1 MTIPGILEEKL
12 SAALKAVLGEE
23 LPADFCA
30 SVTPSA
36 DLRFG
41 DYQSNAAMVLAKRCR
56 TNPRALAQQVVD
68 RMGQDGVCSL
78 EIAGPGFINF
88 RIKPEFYAAR
98 LLAMLADDR
107 LGVEKVQDP
116 KTIVID
122 FSAPNVAKPM
132 HVGHIRSTIIG
143 DALSRVAR
151 FVGHNVITDNHI
163 GDWGTQFGM
172 ILWGWKNILDE
183 QALAANPID
192 ELLRVYKDVNL
203 MCKEKPELLDTCKA
217 ELVKLQAG
225 DGENLAIWK
234 RCVEVSKSGL
244 SKIYG
249 QLDIHFDYWLGES
262 FYNDALAPL
271 VDGMIAAGMARESDG
286 AICVFSDGSVPPNED
301 PFLVQ
306 DKGEWRANPCIIRK
320 ADGGFLYATTD
331 LATLDHRIR
340 TWGADSI
347 WYVVGAPQALHFRQI
362 FSTQRRRGMD
372 GDYRHIAFG
381 SILGDDRKPFKTR
394 SGDTVSLQ
402 DVLDEAIER
411 AARVV
416 EEKSPDM
423 PEEEKK
429 RVAEVVG
436 IGAVKFAELSQN
448 RMTDYVF
455 NWDKMLALQGDT
467 APYLQNSYVRVRSI
481 FRKLD
486 GSPLDW
492 KRCVEVSKSGLS
504 KIYGQ
509 LDIHFDY
516 WLGESFYNDALA
528 PLVDG
533 MIAAGMARESDG
545 AICVFSDGS
554 VPPNEDP
561 FLVQDKGEW
570 RANPCIIRKADG
582 GFLYATTD
590 LATLDHRIRTWGAD
604 SIWYVVGAPQALH
617 FRQIFSTQRR
627 RGMDGDYRHIAFGSI
642 LGDDR
647 KPFKTRSGDTVSL
660 QDVLDEAIERA
671 ARVVEEKS
679 PDMPEEEKKRVA
691 EVVGIGAVKFAELS
705 QNRMTDY
712 VFNWDKMLALQGDT
726 APYLQNSYV
735 RVRSIF
741 RKLDGSPLDWSAPIQ
756 LSEDAEMHLA
766 RLLARYGEVVPQVLD
781 DCRPNVLAAYLFD
794 LARAFH
800 SFYEACPVLKSEGA
814 VRHSRLA
821 LCELT
826 ARTLKHGLG
835 LLGIQLPDRM

>member
-12 SAALKAVLGEE
+12 SSALKAVLGEE
-23 LPADFCA
+23 LPADFRA

-56 TNPRALAQQVVD
+56 TNPRALAQQVAD
-68 RMGQDGVCSL
+68 RIGQDAVCSL

-88 RIKPEFYAAR
+88 RIRPEFYAAR

-107 LGVEKVQDP
+107 LGVEKVQAP

-151 FVGHNVITDNHI
+151 FVGHHVITDNHI

-183 QALAANPID
+183 QALSANPID

-244 SKIYG
+244 SKIYD

-347 WYVVGAPQALHFRQI
+347 LSLI
-362 FSTQRRRGMD
+362 
-372 GDYRHIAFG
+372 HI
-381 SILGDDRKPFKTR
+381 
-394 SGDTVSLQ
+394 
-402 DVLDEAIER
+402 
-411 AARVV
+411 
-416 EEKSPDM
+416 
-423 PEEEKK
+423 
-429 RVAEVVG
+429 
-436 IGAVKFAELSQN
+436 
-448 RMTDYVF
+448 
-455 NWDKMLALQGDT
+455 
-467 APYLQNSYVRVRSI
+467 
-481 FRKLD
+481 
-486 GSPLDW
+486 
-492 KRCVEVSKSGLS
+492 
-504 KIYGQ
+504 
-509 LDIHFDY
+509 
-516 WLGESFYNDALA
+516 
-528 PLVDG
+528 
-533 MIAAGMARESDG
+533 
-545 AICVFSDGS
+545 
-554 VPPNEDP
+554 
-561 FLVQDKGEW
+561 
-570 RANPCIIRKADG
+570 
-582 GFLYATTD
+582 
-590 LATLDHRIRTWGAD
+590 
-604 SIWYVVGAPQALH
+604 
-617 FRQIFSTQRR
+617 
-627 RGMDGDYRHIAFGSI
+627 
-642 LGDDR
+642 
-647 KPFKTRSGDTVSL
+647 
-660 QDVLDEAIERA
+660 
-671 ARVVEEKS
+671 
-679 PDMPEEEKKRVA
+679 
-691 EVVGIGAVKFAELS
+691 
-705 QNRMTDY
+705 
-712 VFNWDKMLALQGDT
+712 
-726 APYLQNSYV
+726 
-735 RVRSIF
+735 
-741 RKLDGSPLDWSAPIQ
+741 
-756 LSEDAEMHLA
+756 
-766 RLLARYGEVVPQVLD
+766 
-781 DCRPNVLAAYLFD
+781 
-794 LARAFH
+794 
-800 SFYEACPVLKSEGA
+800 
-814 VRHSRLA
+814 
-821 LCELT
+821 
-826 ARTLKHGLG
+826 
-835 LLGIQLPDRM
+835 